1 MLAKIYSASPLGVSA
16 RLIEMEVSHS
26 SGLPRFYLVGLP
38 VHSVMESKDRVDAAL
53 RHVGA
58 RIPLGRITVNLA
70 PADFPKEGSAL
81 DLPIAICMLA
91 LTGHSPPSRMKHCL
105 AMGELALDG
114 SLRPVRGVL
123 PVAAEARKR
132 GIETLIVP
140 EGNGMEAS
148 VVEGLNVYAFRHLQ
162 DVLDWLQGGTSIKPV
177 SGGMSVLRVDAD
189 ADPPRNGIDFS
200 DVRGQE
206 SVRRALEVAASGGH
220 NVILIGPPGAGKTMM
235 ARAAATILPPMN
247 MEEAIE
253 TTKIHSVAG
262 RLEPGQALVTQRPFQ
277 APHHTA
283 SYSSLVGG
291 GSVPRPG
298 NISLAHN
305 GILFLDE
312 LPEFRR
318 SVLETLRQPLE
329 DGFVTISRSKVTVT
343 YPSKIML
350 IASMNPSPGGDWYD
364 PDRADGPTYYQMMQ
378 YMQKISGPLLDRI
391 DLHVQADRVEYQQL
405 VSKEV
410 PESSKTIRERVVEAR
425 NLQYRRFMG
434 IKGVHSNAQMPPG
447 LVRKICRISTAG
459 EAVLGKAMQRL
470 KFSARTYTRIL
481 KVSRTIA
488 DLDASEVIHPHHIAE
503 AIQYRSIDRDGW
515 LGQ

>member
-1 MLAKIYSASPLGVSA
+1 MLAKIYSASTLGVSA
-16 RLIEMEVSHS
+16 RLIELEVSHS

-58 RIPLGRITVNLA
+58 KIPLGRITVNLA

-81 DLPIAICMLA
+81 DLPIATCMLA
-91 LTGHSPPSRMKHCL
+91 LTGHISSSRMQNCL
-105 AMGELALDG
+105 ALGELALDG

-132 GIETLIVP
+132 GIETLLVP
-140 EGNGMEAS
+140 EENGMEAA
-148 VVEGLNVYAFRHLQ
+148 VIDGLRVFAFRHLK
-162 DVLDWLQGGTSIKPV
+162 DVLDWFQRSTRIQPV
-177 SGGMSVLRVDAD
+177 TCSASVFRVDANPTRD
-189 ADPPRNGIDFS
+189 LADFC

-235 ARAAATILPPMN
+235 ARAMATILPPMN
-247 MEEAIE
+247 LEEAIE

-262 RLEPGQALVTQRPFQ
+262 RLEPGQALVLRRPFQ

-329 DGFVTISRSKVTVT
+329 DGFVTISRAKITVT

-350 IASMNPSPGGDWYD
+350 VASMNPSPSGDWYD
-364 PDRADGPTYYQMMQ
+364 PDKVDGPTYHQMTQ

-391 DLHVQADRVEYQQL
+391 DLHVQADRVQYDQL
-405 VSKEV
+405 ISKQT
-410 PESSKTIRERVVEAR
+410 PESSATIRRRVIEAR
-425 NLQYRRFMG
+425 NLQNRRFLG
-434 IKGVHSNAQMPPG
+434 IKGVYSNAQMPPG
-447 LVRKICRISTAG
+447 LVRKICKISKSS
-459 EAVLGKAMQRL
+459 EAMLGKAMDRL
-470 KFSARTYTRIL
+470 KLSARTYTRIL

-515 LGQ
+515 LAK